1 MITREQ
7 VADLRRGD
15 VVELTDVEWKGA
27 VVRGPLWQGVTGLVV
42 ADGYVVRYEDGEAP
56 HTTTRTLT
64 VISRAARP
72 FYVNHDRDHPVLGD
86 AVRDADDFTDTRWW
100 RYDNLSP
107 TVGWPWQLG
116 ATAGVAPTYYPRDSL
131 PRRLRLLI
139 DGTTGLPPE
148 ETS

>member
-1 MITREQ
+1 
-7 VADLRRGD
+7 
-15 VVELTDVEWKGA
+15 VELTDAAWRVGT
-27 VVRGPLWQGVTGLVV
+27 VLRGPLWRDTAASLRLRDRTIS
-42 ADGYVVRYEDGEAP
+42 AMDGAP
-56 HTTTRTLT
+56 YASEHRTLT

-131 PRRLRLLI
+131 PRRLQLLI

-148 ETS
+148 EAS

>member
-7 VADLRRGD
+7 VADLRPGD
-15 VVELTDVEWKGA
+15 IVELSDASFHGA
-27 VVRGPLWQGVTGLVV
+27 VIRGSLWNNGTEQLNVGAYIVRDPSGSPY
-42 ADGYVVRYEDGEAP
+42 ASE
-56 HTTTRTLT
+56 HRTLT
-64 VISRAARP
+64 VISRAPRP

-116 ATAGVAPTYYPRDSL
+116 ATAGVAPTYYPRESL

-148 ETS
+148 EAR